1 MARRPRAVAVFSGGL
16 DSVCMCAHL
25 SGFHEL
31 HGITFSYGQRAAQ
44 EVRAARRLARR
55 AGLVEHRTVDISFM
69 RGLYAG
75 TNVLTDSRSRLPGR
89 FDYSIVVPVRNAV
102 FLSIA
107 SAWAFTIGARTVAYG
122 AHTGDRPYP
131 DCRPAFSRALEAALN
146 AGESDGIRSKK
157 RLPIRIWS
165 PASEGLSKAEMV
177 RRGHAA
183 PALALGRRRAPPARV
198 GVRQHA
204 RLKERVDPPPLA
216 ALGEALWLFH
226 ESGPLA

>member
-25 SGFHEL
+25 SRSHEL

-55 AGLVEHRTVDISFM
+55 SGLVEHKTVDISFM

-75 TNVLTDSRSRLPGR
+75 TNVLTDSRSRLPGK

-107 SAWAFTIGARTVAYG
+107 SAWAFTIGAKTVAYG

-131 DCRPAFSRALEAALN
+131 DCRPAFSRALGAALN
-146 AGESDGIRSKK
+146 AGESDGIRSG
-157 RLPIRIWS
+157 RRQPIRIWS
-165 PASEGLSKAEMV
+165 PAAARLSKAEMV

-183 PALALGRRRAPPARV
+183 LGDAIFGSWSCYSSASRAHCGACESCANRRAAFAAARITD
-198 GVRQHA
+198 RTRYA
-204 RLKERVDPPPLA
+204 R
-216 ALGEALWLFH
+216 
-226 ESGPLA
+226 

>member
-16 DSVCMCAHL
+16 DSACMCAHL
-25 SGFHEL
+25 ARSHEL

-55 AGLVEHRTVDISFM
+55 VGLAEHRTVDISFM

-165 PASEGLSKAEMV
+165 PAAERLSKAEMV

-183 PALALGRRRAPPARV
+183 LGDAIFGTWSCYSSASRAHCGRCESCANRRASFAAA
-198 GVRQHA
+198 GVRDRTRYA
-204 RLKERVDPPPLA
+204 R
-216 ALGEALWLFH
+216 
-226 ESGPLA
+226 

>member
-25 SGFHEL
+25 SGSHEL

-55 AGLVEHRTVDISFM
+55 AGLAEHRTVDISFM
-69 RGLYAG
+69 RSLYAG

-183 PALALGRRRAPPARV
+183 LGDAIFGSWSCYSSASRAHCGACESCANRRASFAEAGIEDRTRYAR
-198 GVRQHA
+198 
-204 RLKERVDPPPLA
+204 
-216 ALGEALWLFH
+216 
-226 ESGPLA
+226 

>member
-16 DSVCMCAHL
+16 DSACMCAHL
-25 SGFHEL
+25 ARSHEL

-55 AGLVEHRTVDISFM
+55 VGLDEHRTVDISFM

-75 TNVLTDSRSRLPGR
+75 TNVLTDSRSRLPGK

-107 SAWAFTIGARTVAYG
+107 SAWAFTIGAQTVAYG

-146 AGESDGIRSKK
+146 MGESDGIRSKR

-165 PASEGLSKAEMV
+165 PASERLSKAEMV

-183 PALALGRRRAPPARV
+183 LGTALFWSWSCYSSASRAHCGACESCANRRASFAAAGIADRTRYAR
-198 GVRQHA
+198 
-204 RLKERVDPPPLA
+204 
-216 ALGEALWLFH
+216 
-226 ESGPLA
+226 